1 MTSDNAFFNFIIMTD
16 RVFKMSMVSLWRNR
30 LLSLATT
37 VTIVLALFI
46 ISVFSLTI
54 IIANKSATTLKE
66 KVDLTVYLKDADTN
80 DQVSA
85 FEDIIKSRPEVKSVK
100 YLSKD
105 DALAAWQKSHA
116 DNSDIAN
123 VISASDNPLP
133 RSFEIQTVNPEQIET
148 VANFLD
154 NQDYASLIQE
164 ISYKKTKDIVD
175 RLIRIT
181 GFIKTLGLALSLIFM
196 LVSVLIVYNTLRLTI
211 YNRSDEIEIMK
222 LVGASNSYVR
232 APFMIEGMAY
242 GFLGAIISSIIFYT
256 VYQMSLPPAEQY
268 LEISGLSSSLF
279 ESLWLIIVLQFAIG
293 LIMGA
298 LCSMVAMR
306 RYLFGKNKK

>member
-1 MTSDNAFFNFIIMTD
+1 
-16 RVFKMSMVSLWRNR
+16 MSMVSLWRNR

-133 RSFEIQTVNPEQIET
+133 RSFEIQTVNPEKIET

>member
-1 MTSDNAFFNFIIMTD
+1 MQSNGISSMMMTVG
-16 RVFKMSMVSLWRNR
+16 RVFKMSILSFWRNR

-37 VTIVLALFI
+37 VIIVLALFI

-54 IIANKSATTLKE
+54 IVANKAATTLKG
-66 KVDLTVYLKDADTN
+66 KVDLTVYLKDADTD

-85 FEDIIKSRPEVKSVK
+85 LSDIIKSRPEVKSVDFT
-100 YLSKD
+100 SKD
-105 DALAAWQKSHA
+105 QALAAWQQSNA

-123 VISASDNPLP
+123 VISETDNPLP
-133 RSFEIQTVNPEQIET
+133 RSFEIQTVTPQQIET

-175 RLIRIT
+175 RLVRIT
-181 GFIKTLGLALSLIFM
+181 GFIRTLGLALSLIFM

-211 YNRSDEIEIMK
+211 YSRSDEIEIMK
-222 LVGASNSYVR
+222 LVGASDSYVR

-242 GFLGAIISSIIFYT
+242 GFLGAIISSAIFYV
-256 VYQMSLPPAEQY
+256 VYRVALPPTESY
-268 LEISGLSSSLF
+268 LGMVGLESSLH
-279 ESLWLIIVLQFAIG
+279 ESFWLIIASQFVIG
-293 LIMGA
+293 LVMGA
-298 LCSMVAMR
+298 ICSLVAMR
-306 RYLFGKNKK
+306 QYLFGKNKK

>member
-1 MTSDNAFFNFIIMTD
+1 
-16 RVFKMSMVSLWRNR
+16 MVSLWRNR

-85 FEDIIKSRPEVKSVK
+85 FKDIIKSRPEVKSVK

>member
-1 MTSDNAFFNFIIMTD
+1 MTSDNAFFNFIIMTG

-133 RSFEIQTVNPEQIET
+133 RSFEIQTVNPEKIET

>member
-1 MTSDNAFFNFIIMTD
+1 MTSDNAFFNFIIMTG

-54 IIANKSATTLKE
+54 IIANKSATMLKE

-85 FEDIIKSRPEVKSVK
+85 FKDIIKSRPEVKSVK

-232 APFMIEGMAY
+232 VPFMIEGMAY

>member
-1 MTSDNAFFNFIIMTD
+1 MTSDNAFFNFIIMTG

>member
-1 MTSDNAFFNFIIMTD
+1 
-16 RVFKMSMVSLWRNR
+16 
-30 LLSLATT
+30 
-37 VTIVLALFI
+37 
-46 ISVFSLTI
+46 
-54 IIANKSATTLKE
+54 
-66 KVDLTVYLKDADTN
+66 
-80 DQVSA
+80 
-85 FEDIIKSRPEVKSVK
+85 
-100 YLSKD
+100 
-105 DALAAWQKSHA
+105 
-116 DNSDIAN
+116 
-123 VISASDNPLP
+123 
-133 RSFEIQTVNPEQIET
+133 
-148 VANFLD
+148 
-154 NQDYASLIQE
+154 
-164 ISYKKTKDIVD
+164 
-175 RLIRIT
+175 
-181 GFIKTLGLALSLIFM
+181 M